1 MSSTAKQVVAREG
14 YFRNNA
20 AAKRA
25 GLKAAQAYIEAN
37 ATASPAR
44 EIEMT
49 KFTAGRQVTV
59 DGKPALIIFRGNGN
73 YVIVRQNG
81 RDFAVAISELH

>member
-1 MSSTAKQVVAREG
+1 
-14 YFRNNA
+14 
-20 AAKRA
+20 
-25 GLKAAQAYIEAN
+25 
-37 ATASPAR
+37 
-44 EIEMT
+44 MT

-59 DGKPALIIFRGNGN
+59 DGKPALIIFRGNDN